1 MTSSAIMLSIVQV
14 ALDTLSEPN
23 FLSSFK
29 ASVRI
34 ETTGFPLDLNVSQEL
49 LMIIYYYSTL

>member
-1 MTSSAIMLSIVQV
+1 MTSSAIILSIIQV
-14 ALDTLSEPN
+14 ELDTLSEPN

-34 ETTGFPLDLNVSQEL
+34 ETTGFPLDLNVSQNF
-49 LMIIYYYSTL
+49 